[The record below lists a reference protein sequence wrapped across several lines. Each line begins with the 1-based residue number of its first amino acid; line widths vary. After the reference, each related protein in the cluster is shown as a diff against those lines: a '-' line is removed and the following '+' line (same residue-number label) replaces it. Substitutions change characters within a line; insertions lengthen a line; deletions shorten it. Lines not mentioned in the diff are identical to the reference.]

1 MQNNEHYQKALSKIS
16 ENQFDEAI
24 ELLTTAIYADDSDPF
39 FFNQRAV
46 CYLNLNKFEL
56 SLFDMNRSIELD
68 DTYAYFYSS
77 RGFLKARMQ
86 DAEGAIEDYEKSL
99 ELDPTNEITY
109 NNMGLVLEQMGN
121 FKGAKSMYKKGNEIL
136 GYDPESRE
144 LNEEGEQVERKPK
157 TEPAE
162 EDAPILNKKMANKGR
177 KKLAKEV
184 FSKKSTFKE
193 FLGFIGSGFKLKN
206 NDKS

>member
-1 MQNNEHYQKALSKIS
+1 MQNNEHYQKALIKIN

-24 ELLTTAIYADDSDPF
+24 ELLTKAINADDSDPF

-77 RGFLKARMQ
+77 RGFLKARMR
-86 DAEGAIEDYEKSL
+86 DSEGAIEDYEKSI
-99 ELDPTNEITY
+99 ELDPGNEITY

-121 FKGAKSMYKKGNEIL
+121 FSGAQTMYKKGNEIL

-144 LNEEGEQVERKPK
+144 LNEQGEQIDRK
-157 TEPAE
+157 TEVEPKV
-162 EDAPILNKKMANKGR
+162 EDEPFINKKMANEGR